1 MSKKISI
8 TLNNDLL
15 EHLEAI
21 KLYYGYKSRSAV
33 VEKSLDEPISKCL
46 SDDVFHY
53 YLTCAKEILRDR
65 EGEQ

>member
-33 VEKSLDEPISKCL
+33 VEKSLDELISKCL
-46 SDDVFHY
+46 SV
-53 YLTCAKEILRDR
+53 
-65 EGEQ
+65 